1 MNLLN
6 THIYHTYAKYV
17 YIIAQKDQRINN
29 IERISHHVQNIQYS
43 SRVNKQRGG
52 HVVKIKCYTYTRPE
66 SFLISLTIR
75 RKYYLLLLR
84 LLLFLL
90 NLVVFPFSADIH
102 ILTVLVA
109 DRSTLAAKHLARPQP
124 DRWPRIL
131 VPGRWIDVPTK
142 IDFRSGQRALP
153 LLEIAESGR
162 DCCQFVAI
170 RIRYRFRGLYAA
182 R

>member
-1 MNLLN
+1 ML
-6 THIYHTYAKYV
+6 HIQHSM
-17 YIIAQKDQRINN
+17 
-29 IERISHHVQNIQYS
+29 ES
-43 SRVNKQRGG
+43 S
-52 HVVKIKCYTYTRPE
+52 
-66 SFLISLTIR
+66 LISLTIR

-90 NLVVFPFSADIH
+90 NLVVFPFSADVH

-124 DRWPRIL
+124 DRWPCIL

-162 DCCQFVAI
+162 DCRQFVAI
-170 RIRYRFRGLYAA
+170 GVRYRFRGLYATRQA
-182 R
+182 SANDR

>member
-1 MNLLN
+1 MLN
-6 THIYHTYAKYV
+6 IFTIIYK
-17 YIIAQKDQRINN
+17 RIKELTILREQVITCKTSNTL
-29 IERISHHVQNIQYS
+29 HVLT
-43 SRVNKQRGG
+43 NKRACKNKS
-52 HVVKIKCYTYTRPE
+52 VCYTYARPE

-90 NLVVFPFSADIH
+90 NLVVFPFSADVH
-102 ILTVLVA
+102 ILAVLVA

-162 DCCQFVAI
+162 DCRQFVAI